1 MRPAGSGGVPASA
14 ALPLLANARGH
25 CLRRDALPLPARR
38 SERDP
43 CYYSDR
49 LLDEAPE
56 HAGAWMTAVQALGE
70 ASALD
75 ETTSALA
82 YLAVLAALRL
92 ERGVPFHVQLAKT
105 PGRFAD
111 EVISAVVV

>member
-49 LLDEAPE
+49 LP
-56 HAGAWMTAVQALGE
+56 VK
-70 ASALD
+70 
-75 ETTSALA
+75 
-82 YLAVLAALRL
+82 LRL
-92 ERGVPFHVQLAKT
+92 KPTSGSVWSRRPRVGVRRSSTGDVGTDVAIGVFLTEYHHRPFPPRRV
-105 PGRFAD
+105 
-111 EVISAVVV
+111 